1 MQQHKQAFD
10 HAKELIK
17 NGKVVKDEKDAW
29 SQDAPTTDDENAF
42 IEDHNLQEYGK
53 WYLAIEGDKD
63 NKTSYK
69 FPYGDFEKVHRGAVI
84 AAKVRAA
91 QYDHQDIE
99 KEANELLKMIDDG

>member
-1 MQQHKQAFD
+1 MQKNTTAFEY
-10 HAKELIK
+10 AKNLIQD
-17 NGKVVKDEKDAW
+17 GKVVKDERDAW
-29 SQDAPTTDDENAF
+29 SEDAPTTDQENDF
-42 IEDHNLQEYGK
+42 IEKHNLQEFGK

-99 KEANELLKMIDDG
+99 KEADSLLKMIDEE